1 MFKCSKAFKVFNPF
15 KGVHAVQ
22 LVHSCSFLFTF
33 PDYMLYFYN
42 MSIDKSQ
49 DRIFKA
55 LSDGRRRQI
64 LDLLKDEPKTTG
76 SICDHF
82 EELDRCT
89 VMQHLGVLEKAGLII
104 VKKEGRF
111 RWNYLDVVPIR
122 EIYDRWINQYAS
134 PSVELLTRMKSDIES
149 ESI

>member
-1 MFKCSKAFKVFNPF
+1 
-15 KGVHAVQ
+15 
-22 LVHSCSFLFTF
+22 
-33 PDYMLYFYN
+33 
-42 MSIDKSQ
+42 
-49 DRIFKA
+49 
-55 LSDGRRRQI
+55 
-64 LDLLKDEPKTTG
+64 
-76 SICDHF
+76 
-82 EELDRCT
+82 
-89 VMQHLGVLEKAGLII
+89 MQHLGVLEKAGLII

>member
-1 MFKCSKAFKVFNPF
+1 MP
-15 KGVHAVQ
+15 
-22 LVHSCSFLFTF
+22 
-33 PDYMLYFYN
+33 
-42 MSIDKSQ
+42 IDKSQ
-49 DRIFKA
+49 DRIFRA

>member
-1 MFKCSKAFKVFNPF
+1 
-15 KGVHAVQ
+15 
-22 LVHSCSFLFTF
+22 
-33 PDYMLYFYN
+33 
-42 MSIDKSQ
+42 MSMDSSQ

-55 LSDGRRRQI
+55 LADSRRRQI

-76 SICDHF
+76 AICDHF
-82 EELDRCT
+82 IELDRCT

-111 RWNYLDVVPIR
+111 RWNYLDAVPIR

-134 PSVELLTRMKSDIES
+134 PSVELLTRMKNEIES